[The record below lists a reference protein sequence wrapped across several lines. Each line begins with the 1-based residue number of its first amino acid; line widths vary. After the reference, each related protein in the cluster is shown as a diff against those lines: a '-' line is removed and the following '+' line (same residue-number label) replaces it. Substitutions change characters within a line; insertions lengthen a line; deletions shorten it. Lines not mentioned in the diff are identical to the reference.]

1 MGEPSGG
8 IEVDRSHTHAAS
20 NGKTE
25 LSLEEIA
32 LLQPSMARLM
42 LEIGNRFHR
51 CYHAAKAGNR
61 RLARFQLS
69 EGTKLLRQSVVVRPK
84 YAEAMDQFIAEDL
97 ARVRQAIDE
106 GDPARFEAVFAEMT
120 AEVNRLH
127 EVFDHGFLVW
137 KVPEAPPGDLVLEPQ
152 EEAAGRRGSGPE
164 AVAAPRPGGP
174 AQG

>member
-1 MGEPSGG
+1 MGEVADGL
-8 IEVDRSHTHAAS
+8 EVDRTHTHAAS

-25 LSLEEIA
+25 LTLEDIA

-69 EGTKLLRQSVVVRPK
+69 EGTKLLRQSVVVRPR
-84 YAEAMDQFIAEDL
+84 YAEAMATFVERDL
-97 ARVRQAIDE
+97 AAVREAIDA
-106 GDPARFEAVFAEMT
+106 GDPDRFEAVFAEMT

-137 KVPEAPPGDLVLEPQ
+137 KVPEAPPSDLVLEP
-152 EEAAGRRGSGPE
+152 
-164 AVAAPRPGGP
+164 
-174 AQG
+174 

>member
-1 MGEPSGG
+1 MVDSAGEVR
-8 IEVDRSHTHAAS
+8 VDPSHTHAAS
-20 NGKTE
+20 NGKTD
-25 LSLEEIA
+25 LTLEDIA

-69 EGTKLLRQSVVVRPK
+69 EGTKLLRQSVVVRPR
-84 YAEAMDQFIAEDL
+84 YAEAMATFVERDL
-97 ARVRQAIDE
+97 AAVREAIDA
-106 GDPARFEAVFAEMT
+106 GDPDRFEAVFAEMT

-137 KVPEAPPGDLVLEPQ
+137 KVPEAPPSDLVLEP
-152 EEAAGRRGSGPE
+152 
-164 AVAAPRPGGP
+164 
-174 AQG
+174 

>member
-1 MGEPSGG
+1 MGEQASGVD
-8 IEVDRSHTHAAS
+8 IDRSHTHAAS

-25 LSLEEIA
+25 LSLEDLA
-32 LLQPSMARLM
+32 LLQPSMARFM

-84 YAEAMDQFIAEDL
+84 YAEAMAGFIAKEL
-97 ARVRQAIDE
+97 GALREAIDAE
-106 GDPARFEAVFAEMT
+106 DPELFEEAFAQMT

-137 KVPEAPPGDLVLEPQ
+137 KVPEQPPGDLVLEP
-152 EEAAGRRGSGPE
+152 
-164 AVAAPRPGGP
+164 
-174 AQG
+174 

>member
-1 MGEPSGG
+1 MVDSAGEVR
-8 IEVDRSHTHAAS
+8 VDPSHTHAAS

-25 LSLEEIA
+25 LSLEDIA

-84 YAEAMDQFIAEDL
+84 YAEAMATFVVKDL
-97 ARVRQAIDE
+97 ATVREAIDA
-106 GDPARFEAVFAEMT
+106 GDPERFEEAFAAMT
-120 AEVNRLH
+120 VEVNRLH
-127 EVFDHGFLVW
+127 DVFDHGFLVW
-137 KVPEAPPGDLVLEPQ
+137 KVPEEPPGDLVLDPQ
-152 EEAAGRRGSGPE
+152 
-164 AVAAPRPGGP
+164 
-174 AQG
+174 

>member
-1 MGEPSGG
+1 MGEVADGL
-8 IEVDRSHTHAAS
+8 EVDTTHTHAAS
-20 NGKTE
+20 NGKTD
-25 LSLEEIA
+25 LTLEDIA

-69 EGTKLLRQSVVVRPK
+69 EGTKLLRQSVVVRPR
-84 YAEAMDQFIAEDL
+84 YAEAMATFVERDL
-97 ARVRQAIDE
+97 AAVREAIDA
-106 GDPARFEAVFAEMT
+106 GDPDRFEAVFAEMT

-137 KVPEAPPGDLVLEPQ
+137 KVPETPPSDLVLEP
-152 EEAAGRRGSGPE
+152 
-164 AVAAPRPGGP
+164 
-174 AQG
+174 